1 MVSLQPAFDR
11 ETLVFPLIAGSNASW
26 KTIIESLRSI
36 SVHQFSPQAIRSGP
50 KIGGEKRLSGDGHNA
65 GDVLKHLK
73 GKEKEWV
80 EQHLAAAVP
89 GIREVWVKT
98 VMGRRV
104 IGFAQE
110 GSNGQAEQFDASV
123 ISDGTLRALGIL
135 LALRQTPRP
144 SIVLLDEIEDSLH
157 PYAHGVLLDA
167 IDEASEEYPVVVSTH
182 SPEIL
187 SHPTARGERI
197 RVIQWDHGTSQIY
210 NLSENVRANLKPPL
224 TVGQLLR
231 SNALWT
237 AAEPSI
243 TGTEED
249 FFELT

>member
-123 ISDGTLRALGIL
+123 ISDGTLRSSGY
-135 LALRQTPRP
+135 LAGAQADSPPIDRP
-144 SIVLLDEIEDSLH
+144 
-157 PYAHGVLLDA
+157 
-167 IDEASEEYPVVVSTH
+167 
-182 SPEIL
+182 
-187 SHPTARGERI
+187 AR
-197 RVIQWDHGTSQIY
+197 
-210 NLSENVRANLKPPL
+210 
-224 TVGQLLR
+224 
-231 SNALWT
+231 
-237 AAEPSI
+237 
-243 TGTEED
+243 
-249 FFELT
+249 